1 MDGQQTPCPNST
13 GLDGER
19 VKRQK
24 TEPLDGGIQ
33 NIAVLGYMMDKMSYE
48 LEKEQKKREMVE
60 YKLKEAEL
68 QKKLLEHGR
77 AVKKEVSAKYETI
90 LQSKDKEIAGLRED
104 MAKVKEENKEIV
116 ELRKDIGEATT
127 IIWNRDTEIVKLKGK
142 IDTIEETND
151 AKDKEITALSFKCD
165 LLNEK
170 YAQQTKEVELKE
182 CIVEALQSLNKVLE
196 KKNEQ
201 LELELSKH

>member
-60 YKLKEAEL
+60 NKLKEAEL

-77 AVKKEVSAKYETI
+77 AIKKEVSAKYETI

-182 CIVEALQSLNKVLE
+182 RIVEALQSLNKVLE

>member
-60 YKLKEAEL
+60 HKLKEAEL

-104 MAKVKEENKEIV
+104 MAKAKEENKEIV

-127 IIWNRDTEIVKLKGK
+127 IIWNKDTEILKLTGT
-142 IDTIEETND
+142 IESIEETTD
-151 AKDKEITALSFKCD
+151 AKDKEIVALSFKCD
-165 LLNEK
+165 ALNEK
-170 YAQQTKEVELKE
+170 YAQQTKEIESKILLVET
-182 CIVEALQSLNKVLE
+182 LQGLNKLLE

-201 LELELSKH
+201 LQLELSKH